1 MTYGMATLRVRWAA
15 CLRCLIFV
23 GLGLT
28 LLGCGDDKSESVV
41 PPVTPPPVT
50 PPVTESLV
58 ETVAYV
64 TPVPVGYDSVAW
76 EDVHKVFF
84 DFKHL
89 AIEHPQSF
97 TVEITLANALTED
110 QSFTGLLKGVPVSA
124 EATTAQG
131 MNITLSLND
140 PVYLDALRQGRVTLG
155 IGRTG
160 STELLHIKKIKA
172 TLVAQPVEAEKDAY
186 DLRVDSRRYVLG
198 RERLH
203 HQVAPGVVYAVSAV
217 ELGNTLS
224 EGGMN
229 RRDSLLSRELLVRYF
244 DPKTK
249 QWMVS
254 VLASDLP
261 VMVKTAGE
269 MAFFVVGT
277 NQASDFGVTITPLNG
292 S

>member
-15 CLRCLIFV
+15 CLRCIIFV
-23 GLGLT
+23 VLGLT
-28 LLGCGDDKSESVV
+28 LLGCGDDKAESVV

-76 EDVHKVFF
+76 EDVHKVFL

-97 TVEITLANALTED
+97 TVEITLTSALTED

-124 EATTAQG
+124 GETTARG

-160 STELLHIKKIKA
+160 STELLHIKQIKA

-186 DLRVDSRRYVLG
+186 DLLVDSRRYVLG

-203 HQVAPGVVYAVSAV
+203 HQVASGVVYAVSAV
-217 ELGNTLS
+217 AHGNTSS
-224 EGGMN
+224 EGDMTRSESVPN
-229 RRDSLLSRELLVRYF
+229 RELLVRYF
-244 DPKTK
+244 DPKAK
-249 QWMVS
+249 QWVMT
-254 VLASDLP
+254 VLASDQP

-277 NQASDFGVTITPLNG
+277 SHMSDFGVTITPLNA